1 MNRELRLTRTVFA
14 KLAATGW
21 KLNLQSAPRPGQKG
35 GVNSKTKFTCPSCG
49 QNVWGKPDTEVLCM
63 PCLLEKH
70 ADSKIDCRSAMMLS
84 ADASPAVGKSYEI
97 AKPPVEQLTK
107 RKRGRPPGSKNK
119 KLESVE
125 PPKPR
130 RGRPPGSK
138 NKPKEVAAI
147 VASPS
152 YEQQSILK
160 RKRGRPKGSKNKPKQ
175 LAA

>member
-1 MNRELRLTRTVFA
+1 MFGASRIR
-14 KLAATGW
+14 KS
-21 KLNLQSAPRPGQKG
+21 SA
-35 GVNSKTKFTCPSCG
+35 C
-49 QNVWGKPDTEVLCM
+49 

-138 NKPKEVAAI
+138 NKPKEFFLSSVNRSSWYPWPTLARSEPTRT
-147 VASPS
+147 AS
-152 YEQQSILK
+152 
-160 RKRGRPKGSKNKPKQ
+160 
-175 LAA
+175 

>member
-1 MNRELRLTRTVFA
+1 
-14 KLAATGW
+14 
-21 KLNLQSAPRPGQKG
+21 
-35 GVNSKTKFTCPSCG
+35 
-49 QNVWGKPDTEVLCM
+49 M